1 MDTQGNGDIMYGRI
15 YPQPAGGRSF
25 TDRMIAVARL
35 DRSAYEEVEHDRNA
49 TSQAAIVILVAAVA
63 AAIGQVDE
71 GGRGLIAGL
80 IGGLLAWVVSSAFIY
95 VAGTRVIPSDRVE
108 ATVGQVLRTQG
119 FAAAPNL
126 LLVVAAFPLFGGL
139 IAFAVGIWYLIT
151 RIVAI
156 QAALETSVLRAI
168 GIAVIAV
175 ILEFLVL
182 GIMGL
187 IFGVGLFA
195 VGSVL

>member
-1 MDTQGNGDIMYGRI
+1 MYGRT
-15 YPQPAGGRSF
+15 YLQPAGSRSF
-25 TDRMIAVARL
+25 TDRLIAIARL
-35 DRSAYEEVEHDRNA
+35 DRSAYEEVEHDRGA

-80 IGGLLAWVVSSAFIY
+80 LGGLLAWVVSSAFIY

-108 ATVGQVLRTQG
+108 ANLGQVLRTQG
-119 FAAAPNL
+119 FAASPNL
-126 LLVVAAFPLFGGL
+126 LLVVAAIPLFGGL
-139 IAFAVGIWYLIT
+139 VAFAVGIWYLIT
-151 RIVAI
+151 RIIAI

-168 GIAVIAV
+168 GIAIIAV
-175 ILEFLVL
+175 ILEFVVL

-195 VGSVL
+195 VGSIL